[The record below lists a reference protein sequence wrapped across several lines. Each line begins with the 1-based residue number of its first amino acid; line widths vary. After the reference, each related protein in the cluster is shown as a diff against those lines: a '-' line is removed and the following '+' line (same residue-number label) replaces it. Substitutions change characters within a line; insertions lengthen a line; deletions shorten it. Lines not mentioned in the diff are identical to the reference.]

1 MHKVNTHSLKEK
13 LFYAFDNSLSK
24 GTINIILWLVF
35 VLAGAVLSM
44 AFLVWFTGASL
55 EESLIS
61 QIWLFTKTI
70 LIDYPDT

>member
-1 MHKVNTHSLKEK
+1 MHKANTHLLKEK